1 MDDNVNAQQGTTQN
15 ESAPMLGQPW
25 VSSNLVG
32 NLDPAYNPGP
42 EEDFYV
48 YVNRKWLLE
57 DQLEEGQP
65 QNRPMTLNAQRI
77 VQDRCAE
84 LLAEGGSQERDIRS
98 AQNYYALIRDWELR
112 DKVGIAPLNE
122 RLARIDAVS
131 SIDELTELLTNPDPL
146 MREDL
151 LAVAAMGDIT
161 DGSKIIS
168 YVMFGVTNIHDDPA
182 DYANPSETA
191 KLTLKGR
198 HDMFRFVADKSVIA
212 DRAEEIFQKNVE
224 FQTEMATHL
233 PTSADLAVP
242 GARQALLKHVN
253 KAELIEALGAYP
265 TEGVLDALGY
275 GDVDEFGLF
284 NAEASCAI
292 AACYDEAHLE
302 GMKAF
307 LMADLIKSST
317 RLLTKE
323 VYDAAERIS
332 AELMGTEYKNDE
344 EDQRRDA
351 FERVFNALPAQV
363 SKLYVSRYA
372 DEQMKAEIRGLCDQ
386 IVGVYKKM
394 LQEEDWLSDQT
405 RAFAIKKLDNMK
417 FRVLYPDKW
426 EDGSALDIR
435 SAAEGE
441 TLWTAWIKASTFRA
455 NQARATVGKPVDT
468 NLMPDCIK
476 TNCNYDASEN
486 TVNIFVGFLSDV
498 TYRSD
503 MTIEEKMGALGMI
516 IGHEI
521 SHGFDTTGMMYD
533 EKGAMN
539 DWWTEEDTAAFAARA
554 KKAMDWY
561 ENVYKPLGEPME
573 GIGLRCIGET
583 IADLG
588 SLSAA
593 MTLARDIEGF
603 DYDKFFRANAIV
615 WRRLDNDY
623 AFNYMLQ
630 TDEHPMDNLR
640 VNLTLAQCD
649 KFHETYGVKEGDKMY
664 FAPEDRLR
672 VW

>member
-1 MDDNVNAQQGTTQN
+1 MTDNVNTQQETIQDGA
-15 ESAPMLGQPW
+15 APMLGEPW
-25 VSSNLVG
+25 VSSNLLG
-32 NLDPAYNPGP
+32 NLSPDYKPGP

-48 YVNRKWLLE
+48 YVNRDWLLE
-57 DQLEEGQP
+57 DQIEEGLP
-65 QNRPMTLNAQRI
+65 QNRPMTLAAQRI

-84 LLAEGGSQERDIRS
+84 LLAEGNAEERDVRS
-98 AQNYYALIRDWELR
+98 AQNYYALLRDWKLR
-112 DKVGIAPLNE
+112 DKVGIAPLDE
-122 RLARIDAVS
+122 KLARIDAIS
-131 SIDELTELLTNPDPL
+131 SLDELTALLTNPDP
-146 MREDL
+146 MIREDL

-161 DGSKIIS
+161 DGSKVIS

-191 KLTLKGR
+191 KLALKGR
-198 HDMFRFVADKSVIA
+198 HDMFRFVADKTVIA

-233 PTSADLAVP
+233 PTSADLDVP

-253 KAELIEALGAYP
+253 RAELIEALGAYP
-265 TEGVLDALGY
+265 TQGVLEAMGY
-275 GDVDEFGLF
+275 GDVNEFGLF
-284 NAEASCAI
+284 NAEASTVI
-292 AACYDEAHLE
+292 ASCYDEAHLE

-317 RLLTKE
+317 RILTKE
-323 VYDAAERIS
+323 IYDAADRIT
-332 AELMGTEYKNDE
+332 AEIMGTEYKNDE
-344 EDQRRDA
+344 EEQRRDA
-351 FERVFNALPAQV
+351 FDSVFNALPTQV

-372 DEQMKAEIRGLCDQ
+372 DDAMKAEIRDLCDQ

-394 LQEEDWLSDQT
+394 LQEEDWLSEQT

-441 TLWTAWIKASTFRA
+441 TLWTAKIKAATFRA
-455 NQARATVGKPVDT
+455 DQARATVGKPVDMD
-468 NLMPDCIK
+468 LMSECIK
-476 TNCNYDASEN
+476 TNCNYNASEN
-486 TVNIFVGFLSDV
+486 AVNIFVGFLSDV
-498 TYRSD
+498 TYRRD

-521 SHGFDTTGMMYD
+521 SHAFDTTGMMYD
-533 EKGAMN
+533 ENGAMA
-539 DWWTEEDTAAFAARA
+539 DWWTDEDGAAFAARA
-554 KKAMDWY
+554 QKALDWY
-561 ENVYKPLGEPME
+561 EKTYKPLGEAVE
-573 GIGLRCIGET
+573 GIGMRSIGET

-588 SLSAA
+588 SLSVA
-593 MTLARDIEGF
+593 MTLARDIDGF
-603 DYDKFFRANAIV
+603 DYDKFFRANAVV
-615 WRRLDNDY
+615 WRRQDNDY